1 MTKTGRS
8 APRFAHEKPVTLG
21 TMDRERIWQFIE
33 RVTGFAAGFTTL
45 GLLSLADRTGILEA
59 LAGAGPLGV
68 EAVVEVAGVDRRYAE
83 EILSGL
89 AVAGVVEY
97 EPAQGTF
104 LLPDEHAAVVAD
116 DTSPYSLAGYLDMLP
131 ALVAQ
136 LPALTEAVESGGGV
150 PFPEYGPRAVL
161 GIERANSPGTRV
173 LLARRWLTTM
183 PDVVEK
189 LEQGAKVADIGCGT
203 GTAAL
208 TMAEAYPESEVVGVD
223 IHARSIER
231 ARRRLEEAGLANV
244 SFEVGDAASLTGQ
257 FDLVTAF
264 DVVHDIAQ
272 PFETLHQVRAVL
284 AEDGVMLMMEPKVSP
299 ELADDVGSHQA
310 ALVYGMSTMF
320 CLSQSLAQ
328 GGVGV
333 GAAWGPRR
341 AEELC
346 REAGFTEFT
355 LLPIENPFS
364 AFYRVS

>member
-1 MTKTGRS
+1 
-8 APRFAHEKPVTLG
+8 
-21 TMDRERIWQFIE
+21 MDRDRIWQFME
-33 RVTGFAAGFTTL
+33 RMTGFAAGFTTL

-59 LAGAGPLGV
+59 LAGGGPLGV
-68 EAVVEVAGVDRRYAE
+68 EAVGQSAGVDRRYAE

-89 AVAGVVEY
+89 AVAGVVGYDPSSE
-97 EPAQGTF
+97 TF
-104 LLPDEHAAVVAD
+104 SLPEEHAAVVAD

-131 ALVAQ
+131 AMVAQ

-189 LEQGAKVADIGCGT
+189 LERGARVADIGCGT

-208 TMAEAYPESEVVGVD
+208 TMAEAFPASEVVGVD
-223 IHARSIER
+223 IDEGSIER
-231 ARRRLEEAGLANV
+231 AGERLKEAGMDNV
-244 SFEVGDAASLTGQ
+244 SFHVGEAASLTGS
-257 FDLVTAF
+257 FDLITAF
-264 DVVHDIAQ
+264 DVVHDMAR
-272 PFETLHQVRAVL
+272 PLETLGQIRSAL
-284 AEDGVMLMMEPKVSP
+284 ADDGVMLMMEPNVSSDL
-299 ELADDVGSHQA
+299 EDDIGKDQA

-320 CLSQSLAQ
+320 CLSQSLSQ
-328 GGVGV
+328 GGAGL

-355 LLPIENPFS
+355 RLPIENPFS
-364 AFYRVS
+364 AFYRVA